1 MTATPLPRPS
11 PQLPATVERLVARLV
26 RVLQPDSV
34 LLFGSYASGHASSTS
49 DVDLLIVMP
58 DEDGT
63 EELRRRQRQLAAAMV
78 PRVDLMVASREEV
91 RLAHGERASFLRGA
105 FEHGIVLHPRDAVEH
120 EAVSR

>member
-1 MTATPLPRPS
+1 MTTTPLPRPS

-26 RVLQPDSV
+26 RVMQPDSV
-34 LLFGSYASGHASSTS
+34 LLFGSYVSGHASATS

-63 EELRRRQRQLAAAMV
+63 EELMRRQRQLAAGLV
-78 PRVDLMVASREEV
+78 PRVDLVFASCEEV
-91 RLAHGERASFLRGA
+91 RLARGERASFLRGV

-120 EAVSR
+120 